1 MLTEGSIQARYR
13 AIGPV
18 VDERVRR
25 LVLAA
30 EALAAGRGGQA
41 AVARATGASRG
52 TIRRGI
58 RELGQ
63 PTGGAEKG
71 RMCGQRVV
79 PCPKVDVS
87 LVLCGHSI
95 LVVQTPEHWR

>member
-1 MLTEGSIQARYR
+1 MIAQDAIQGRYQ
-13 AIGPV
+13 AIAPA

-58 RELGQ
+58 RKLGQ
-63 PTGGAEKG
+63 PAAEAEKG
-71 RMCGQRVV
+71 RIRRPGGSRKRTVERD
-79 PCPKVDVS
+79 PS
-87 LVLCGHSI
+87 LCEDLDR
-95 LVVQTPEHWR
+95 LV